1 MESDLINVTWFKGL
15 SSIVELKNQTLGFEE
30 YNDIV

>member
-15 SSIVELKNQTLGFEE
+15 GSIAELKNQTLGFEE